1 MSDLAILWARR
12 CRVGSSTARLVLLEL
27 AHRADP
33 FDATVG
39 ISAGSL
45 AEQCE
50 IHPDTAR
57 TALRRLEQLGAL
69 SGEGASG
76 KFRLN
81 VDVSIDWRR
90 DACARSSS
98 VGVLR

>member
-57 TALRRLEQLGAL
+57 TALSA
-69 SGEGASG
+69 
-76 KFRLN
+76 
-81 VDVSIDWRR
+81 
-90 DACARSSS
+90 SSS
-98 VGVLR
+98 WVRSRVRVPPGSSA